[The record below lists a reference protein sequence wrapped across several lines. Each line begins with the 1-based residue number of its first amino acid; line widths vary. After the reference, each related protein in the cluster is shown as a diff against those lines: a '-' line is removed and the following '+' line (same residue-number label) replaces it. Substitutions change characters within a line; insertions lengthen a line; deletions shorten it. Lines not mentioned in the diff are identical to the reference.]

1 MPWNSSIR
9 AQKEAD
15 AAFREFLKK
24 RAAKRA
30 AKQPAPRQHRKT
42 RRPSPS
48 KKSKRRYRGDP
59 DQPLIDR
66 EFQSLVRSF

>member
-30 AKQPAPRQHRKT
+30 LRQPAASQHRKP
-42 RRPSPS
+42 RPPKHS

-66 EFQSLVRSF
+66 EFQALVRSF